1 MHQASYLDKLVSDL
15 LSVGVREGGTL
26 LVHASF
32 KSLGQ
37 IPGGVE
43 SVIRGLLSAIGPE
56 GTLLMPAL
64 SYETVTLEKPVFNIL
79 STPSCVGIIPEFF
92 RLRQGTKRSMHPTHS
107 VSALG
112 PLSDALL
119 SPHIQDS
126 TPCGLNSPF
135 NRLANF
141 KGQILMLGCGLRPN
155 TCMHAIEEIAQVP
168 YLFNPPVFYTLF
180 DAHGQKTEKAYKPH
194 NFTNI
199 LQRYDRVDSI
209 LDDPDLRTG
218 EVLNAKIHLIEAD
231 ALRKAALNCL
241 HINPWFFVD
250 VIGQEA

>member
-1 MHQASYLDKLVSDL
+1 MNQAKFLDKLVSDL
-15 LSVGVREGGTL
+15 HTVGVREGGIL

-37 IPGGVE
+37 VPGGVE

-56 GTLLMPAL
+56 GTLLLPAL
-64 SYETVTLEKPVFNIL
+64 SYETVTPKNPVFDIKT
-79 STPSCVGIIPEFF
+79 TPSCVGIIPEFF
-92 RLRQGTKRSMHPTHS
+92 RLRPGTKRSMHPTHS

-112 PLSDALL
+112 PLSEGLL

-126 TPCGLNSPF
+126 TPCGPNSPF
-135 NRLANF
+135 NHLANF

-155 TCMHAIEEIAQVP
+155 TCMHAIEEIAQAP
-168 YLFNPPVFYTLF
+168 YLFNPPIFYTLI
-180 DAHGQKTEKAYKPH
+180 DQHGQKTKKAYKPH

-199 LQRYDRVDSI
+199 IQRYDRVESI
-209 LDDPDLRTG
+209 LGDPDLRTG
-218 EVLNAKIHLIEAD
+218 EVLNANIHLIEAN
-231 ALRKAALNCL
+231 ALKKAALNCL

-250 VIGQEA
+250 VIRQAA